1 MNKLFD
7 NKKLGKRGNLASLI
21 PAVVVLL
28 VVGIVLATA
37 VLVNSNYFNTI
48 SGSSVQDTIAKNAI
62 LNSSSAFQTISQFM
76 PLLGIIVVASI
87 IFVVLFNAFG
97 GRLGGGAR

>member
-7 NKKLGKRGNLASLI
+7 NKKLSKKGNLASLI

-28 VVGIVLATA
+28 VVGIVVATA
-37 VLVNSNYFNTI
+37 VLVNSNFFNIVPANT
-48 SGSSVQDTIAKNAI
+48 VQDNMTRNVL
-62 LNSSSAFQTISQFM
+62 LNSSTAFQTIAQFL

-97 GRLGGGAR
+97 GRLGGGQR